1 MPVDTFKHSRVGLL
15 GLALVAGS
23 AMSADAA
30 TLPFEVTV
38 STLDNGV
45 RLVMVPY
52 DSPGLVAYYSLV
64 RVGSRD
70 EVQAGVTGF
79 AHFFEHMMFRGT
91 KSWPPQRVTE
101 LLKQAGA
108 DQNGFTTDDFT
119 CYTFL
124 GSRDHLDEFIDYE
137 ADRFAHLSYSE
148 ADFKT
153 EAGAVYGEY
162 KKSTSRTYLPLQERI
177 RKRVFKRHTYGH
189 TTLGLV
195 RDIQDMPNQYEYS
208 KTFFERFYTPDNLT
222 LIVVGDFKPE
232 EIEKK
237 VRGAYGPWT
246 GKRATSKVRSEPRQ
260 RAAITDTV
268 LFKEKTLPRL
278 SMSWRT
284 PATKYGSTDTAV
296 ANVLWE
302 LLFGKV
308 SGLYTDLVLQQQSV
322 AGFSDWNWD
331 HRDPY
336 YFHVVATIKAAKELS
351 AVQAKMQAAVDA
363 LAQGELTPEDL
374 EAVKSH
380 VRYGMLLGLNTPNS
394 IALAL
399 ARSMG
404 PTGQVDS
411 LSLLIESIDKLTP
424 QDVSR
429 FVKKHLRPKNQAVVI
444 LSSAQGDK

>member
-1 MPVDTFKHSRVGLL
+1 MSVFKARRLGVGLL
-15 GLALVAGS
+15 GLALVAAS
-23 AMSADAA
+23 ATPSAAA
-30 TLPFEVTV
+30 KLPFKVTV

-91 KSWPPQRVTE
+91 KQWPPERVTE
-101 LLKQAGA
+101 LLKKAGA

-124 GSRDHLDEFIDYE
+124 GSRDHLNELIDYE
-137 ADRFAHLSYSE
+137 ADRFANLAYSE

-177 RKRVFKRHTYGH
+177 RQRVFKRHTYGH

-195 RDIQDMPNQYEYS
+195 KDIKDMPNQYEYS
-208 KTFFERFYTPDNLT
+208 KTFFKRFYTPDNLT
-222 LIVVGDFKPE
+222 LVVVGDFKPE
-232 EIEKK
+232 ALQKK
-237 VRGAYGPWT
+237 VQAAYGPWK
-246 GKRATSKVRSEPRQ
+246 GKRATSMVRAESKQ
-260 RAAITDTV
+260 RGLITDTV
-268 LFKEKTLPRL
+268 SFKETTLPRL

-284 PATKYGSTDTAV
+284 PAAKYGSTDTAV

-302 LLFGKV
+302 VLFGKV
-308 SGLYTDLVLQQQSV
+308 SALYTDLVLQQQTV
-322 AGFSDWNWD
+322 AEFSDWNWD

-336 YFHVVATIKAAKELS
+336 YFHVVATVKAAKALP
-351 AVQAKMQAAVDA
+351 AVQAKMQAAVDLIA
-363 LAQGELTPEDL
+363 KGELSPEHL

-380 VRYGMLLGLNTPNS
+380 VSYGALLGLNTPDR

-411 LSLLIESIDKLTP
+411 LQRGLDSIEALSVA
-424 QDVSR
+424 DVQK
-429 FVKKHLRPKNQAVVI
+429 FVKRYLKKNNQAVVT
-444 LSSAQGDK
+444 LSSAKGGR